1 MYSIIL
7 FELSIAKLNFIYNA
21 IYDAY
26 LWPYWIEIFTNAMNQ
41 TSKSEKM
48 KQSWKNGKSGIT
60 CY

>member
-48 KQSWKNGKSGIT
+48 KQSWKKW
-60 CY
+60 